1 MNIQDFISTA
11 ITEIVAGVS
20 DANKS
25 IQKYQ
30 CTTGSHSFYGGQAA
44 ANQMT
49 DNHGRLVTMIDFD
62 ILLEDNNSSSQAG
75 GIGVCL
81 GAVNFGAKGESK
93 GEASAH
99 SRMKFSVPVV
109 LPGGYGIKRED

>member
-1 MNIQDFISTA
+1 MNIQEFISTA

-20 DANKS
+20 EANKS
-25 IQKYQ
+25 IAEYH

-44 ANQMT
+44 LNQMT

-62 ILLEDNNSSSQAG
+62 IVLGDNESSSQTG

-81 GAVNFGAKGESK
+81 GAVNIGAKGESK
-93 GEASAH
+93 GETSAH

-109 LPGGYGIKRED
+109 LPGGYGIKRNE